1 MSNASERIFRA
12 AAIER
17 LSSPEQL
24 DQLVRITRP
33 FDWAAV
39 LAIGLALI
47 AVVVWSLV
55 GQIATRTPG
64 DGILIIGGGQVVDAV
79 SAAAGRLESIN
90 VAVNERVSRGQVIAR
105 IAQTDSEQRYRNA
118 FEVHQ
123 ERMRE
128 HSDLMSTID
137 RELAAKAQSFAA
149 LEAGLQQTIRAT
161 EKRVAYL
168 TIMVGQLE
176 GILARGYETRRNV
189 EDRRRELTDAE
200 QRMTDAKN
208 EILKLKTQIL
218 DLETQR
224 ERDRQQSLFR
234 VNDARRQ
241 MEQLAGELERSSQV
255 ISPIDG
261 RVIEFKVSAGSVLAV
276 GTPVIQIE
284 SEGLTLAAV
293 VYIPGDR
300 GKEVKPGMEV
310 RVEPTTVRREEFGTL
325 VGTVRTTSDF
335 PMTPQGMLAVLHNDT
350 LVSRFSRDGAPYAA
364 VVELQRDDAS
374 RTGYRWSVG
383 HGPPI
388 HLTTGTLVR
397 AEITTRTRRPI
408 DLVLPNIK
416 RLTGIGG

>member
-1 MSNASERIFRA
+1 MSSANERIFRA

-33 FDWAAV
+33 FDWAAAF
-39 LAIGLALI
+39 AIGLALT

-55 GQIATRTPG
+55 GRIATQTPG

-90 VAVNERVSRGQVIAR
+90 VAVNDRVSRGQVIAR
-105 IAQTDSEQRYRNA
+105 ISQTDSEHRHRNA
-118 FEVHQ
+118 VEVYN
-123 ERMRE
+123 ERTRE
-128 HSDLMSTID
+128 HADLMATID

-149 LEAGLQQTIRAT
+149 LEASQQQAIRAT

-168 TIMVGQLE
+168 TMMVGQLE
-176 GILARGYETRRNV
+176 GILAKGYETRRNV

-200 QRMTDAKN
+200 QRVTDAKT
-208 EILKLKTQIL
+208 EILKLKTQVL
-218 DLETQR
+218 DLESQR

-255 ISPIDG
+255 VGPING
-261 RVIEFKVSAGSVLAV
+261 RVIEFKVSAGSVLAI

-293 VYIPGDR
+293 VYIPGER
-300 GKEVKPGMEV
+300 GKDVKPGMTV
-310 RVEPTTVRREEFGTL
+310 RVEPTIVRREEFGTL
-325 VGTVRTTSDF
+325 VGTVSSISDF

-350 LVSRFSRDGAPYAA
+350 LVQRFSRDGAPYAA

-374 RTGYRWSVG
+374 PTGYQWSVG
-383 HGPPI
+383 HGPPVR
-388 HLTTGTLVR
+388 LTTGTLVR

-416 RLTGIGG
+416 RLTGLD

>member
-1 MSNASERIFRA
+1 MSSASERIFRA

-33 FDWAAV
+33 IDWAAT

-47 AVVVWSLV
+47 VVVVWSLI
-55 GQIATRTPG
+55 GRIATRAPG
-64 DGILIIGGGQVVDAV
+64 EGILIIGGGRVVDAV
-79 SAAAGRLESIN
+79 SVAAGRLESIN
-90 VAVNERVSRGQVIAR
+90 VAVDDHVSQGQVIAR
-105 IAQTDSEQRYRNA
+105 IAQTDSEHRYNNA
-118 FEVHQ
+118 AEVYR

-128 HSDLMSTID
+128 HSDLMATID
-137 RELAAKAQSFAA
+137 RELAAKAQSFSA
-149 LEAGLQQTIRAT
+149 LEAGFQQTIRTT

-168 TIMVGQLE
+168 TIVVGQLE
-176 GILARGYETRRNV
+176 GILAKGYVTKRNV
-189 EDRRRELTDAE
+189 DERTRELTDAE
-200 QRMTDAKN
+200 QRVTDAKT
-208 EILKLKTQIL
+208 EILRLKTQIL

-255 ISPIDG
+255 VSPIDG
-261 RVIEFKVSAGSVLAV
+261 RVIEIMVSAGSVFAI

-293 VYIPGDR
+293 VYIAVDR
-300 GKEVKPGMEV
+300 GKDVKPGMEV
-310 RVEPTTVRREEFGTL
+310 RIEPATVRREEFGSL
-325 VGTVRTTSDF
+325 IGTVRTISDF

-364 VVELQRDDAS
+364 VAELRRDDATP
-374 RTGYRWSVG
+374 TGYRWSAG
-383 HGPPI
+383 RGPSI
-388 HLTTGTLVR
+388 RLTTGTLIR
-397 AEITTRTRRPI
+397 AEITTRERRPI

-416 RLTGIGG
+416 RVTGLGG

>member
-1 MSNASERIFRA
+1 MSSASERIFRA

-33 FDWAAV
+33 FDWAAA
-39 LAIGLALI
+39 LAIGLALVS
-47 AVVVWSLV
+47 VVAWSLI
-55 GQIATRTPG
+55 GKIATRTPG

-90 VAVNERVSRGQVIAR
+90 VAINQRVSRGQVIAR
-105 IAQTDSEQRYRNA
+105 IFQTDAEQRYRNA
-118 FEVHQ
+118 SEVHQ
-123 ERMRE
+123 ERVRE
-128 HSDLMSTID
+128 HADLMATID
-137 RELAAKAQSFAA
+137 RELEAKAQSFAA
-149 LEAGLQQTIRAT
+149 LEAGVQQTIRAT
-161 EKRVAYL
+161 EKRAAYL
-168 TIMVGQLE
+168 TMMVGQLE
-176 GILARGYETRRNV
+176 GILAKGYETRRNV

-200 QRMTDAKN
+200 QRITDAKT
-208 EILKLKTQIL
+208 ELLKLKAQMQ
-218 DLETQR
+218 DLQSQR

-241 MEQLAGELERSSQV
+241 MDQLAGELERNSEV

-261 RVIEFKVSAGSVLAV
+261 RVIEIKVSEGSVFSV

-293 VYIPGDR
+293 VYIPSER
-300 GKEVKPGMEV
+300 GKDVKPGMEV
-310 RVEPTTVRREEFGTL
+310 RVEPATVRREEFGTL
-325 VGTVRTTSDF
+325 VGTVRTISDF

-364 VVELQRDDAS
+364 VVEFQRDNTS
-374 RTGYRWSVG
+374 PTGYRWSAG
-383 HGPPI
+383 RGPATR
-388 HLTTGTLVR
+388 LTTGTLVR

-416 RLTGIGG
+416 RVTGLSG

>member
-47 AVVVWSLV
+47 AIVVWSLV

-79 SAAAGRLESIN
+79 SAAAGRLELIN
-90 VAVNERVSRGQVIAR
+90 VAANERVLRGQVIAR

-149 LEAGLQQTIRAT
+149 LEAGLQQTIRAA

-176 GILARGYETRRNV
+176 GILAKGYETRRNV

-218 DLETQR
+218 DLET
-224 ERDRQQSLFR
+224 S
-234 VNDARRQ
+234 AR
-241 MEQLAGELERSSQV
+241 
-255 ISPIDG
+255 
-261 RVIEFKVSAGSVLAV
+261 AGS
-276 GTPVIQIE
+276 
-284 SEGLTLAAV
+284 S
-293 VYIPGDR
+293 
-300 GKEVKPGMEV
+300 
-310 RVEPTTVRREEFGTL
+310 TVT
-325 VGTVRTTSDF
+325 
-335 PMTPQGMLAVLHNDT
+335 
-350 LVSRFSRDGAPYAA
+350 VSR
-364 VVELQRDDAS
+364 
-374 RTGYRWSVG
+374 
-383 HGPPI
+383 
-388 HLTTGTLVR
+388 
-397 AEITTRTRRPI
+397 
-408 DLVLPNIK
+408 K
-416 RLTGIGG
+416 

>member
-1 MSNASERIFRA
+1 MSNASEKIFRA

-47 AVVVWSLV
+47 AIVVWSLV

-90 VAVNERVSRGQVIAR
+90 VAANERVLRRQVIAR
-105 IAQTDSEQRYRNA
+105 IAQTDSEQRCPRNA

-149 LEAGLQQTIRAT
+149 LEAGFQQTIRAA

-176 GILARGYETRRNV
+176 GILAKG
-189 EDRRRELTDAE
+189 
-200 QRMTDAKN
+200 
-208 EILKLKTQIL
+208 
-218 DLETQR
+218 
-224 ERDRQQSLFR
+224 
-234 VNDARRQ
+234 
-241 MEQLAGELERSSQV
+241 
-255 ISPIDG
+255 
-261 RVIEFKVSAGSVLAV
+261 
-276 GTPVIQIE
+276 
-284 SEGLTLAAV
+284 
-293 VYIPGDR
+293 
-300 GKEVKPGMEV
+300 
-310 RVEPTTVRREEFGTL
+310 
-325 VGTVRTTSDF
+325 
-335 PMTPQGMLAVLHNDT
+335 
-350 LVSRFSRDGAPYAA
+350 
-364 VVELQRDDAS
+364 
-374 RTGYRWSVG
+374 
-383 HGPPI
+383 
-388 HLTTGTLVR
+388 
-397 AEITTRTRRPI
+397 
-408 DLVLPNIK
+408 
-416 RLTGIGG
+416 

>member
-1 MSNASERIFRA
+1 MSSANERIFRA

-17 LSSPEQL
+17 ISSPEQL
-24 DQLVRITRP
+24 DQLVRIARP
-33 FDWAAV
+33 FDWAAAF
-39 LAIGLALI
+39 AIGLVLT

-55 GQIATRTPG
+55 GRIATQTPG

-79 SAAAGRLESIN
+79 SAAAGRLDSMS
-90 VAVNERVSRGQVIAR
+90 VAVNDRVSQGQVIAR

-118 FEVHQ
+118 VEVYS
-123 ERMRE
+123 ERLRE
-128 HSDLMSTID
+128 HADLMATTD

-149 LEAGLQQTIRAT
+149 LEAGLQQTIKAS
-161 EKRVAYL
+161 EKRVAFL
-168 TIMVGQLE
+168 TLMVGQLE
-176 GILARGYETRRNV
+176 GILAKGYETRRNV

-200 QRMTDAKN
+200 QRVTDAKN
-208 EILKLKTQIL
+208 EILKLKTQTL
-218 DLETQR
+218 DLESQR

-241 MEQLAGELERSSQV
+241 MEQLAGELGRSSEV
-255 ISPIDG
+255 VSPIDG
-261 RVIEFKVSAGSVLAV
+261 RVIEIKVSAGSVLAV

-293 VYIPGDR
+293 VYIPGER
-300 GKEVKPGMEV
+300 GKDVKPGMTV

-325 VGTVRTTSDF
+325 VGTVRSISDF

-350 LVSRFSRDGAPYAA
+350 LVQRFSRDGAPYAA
-364 VVELQRDDAS
+364 VVELQRDAAS
-374 RTGYRWSVG
+374 PTGYQWSVG
-383 HGPPI
+383 HGPPTR
-388 HLTTGTLVR
+388 LTTGTLAR

-416 RLTGIGG
+416 RLTGLGG

>member
-1 MSNASERIFRA
+1 M
-12 AAIER
+12 
-17 LSSPEQL
+17 
-24 DQLVRITRP
+24 
-33 FDWAAV
+33 
-39 LAIGLALI
+39 
-47 AVVVWSLV
+47 
-55 GQIATRTPG
+55 
-64 DGILIIGGGQVVDAV
+64 
-79 SAAAGRLESIN
+79 
-90 VAVNERVSRGQVIAR
+90 
-105 IAQTDSEQRYRNA
+105 
-118 FEVHQ
+118 
-123 ERMRE
+123 
-128 HSDLMSTID
+128 
-137 RELAAKAQSFAA
+137 
-149 LEAGLQQTIRAT
+149 
-161 EKRVAYL
+161 
-168 TIMVGQLE
+168 
-176 GILARGYETRRNV
+176 ARGYETRRNV

-364 VVELQRDDAS
+364 VVELQHDDAS

>member
-1 MSNASERIFRA
+1 MSSANERIFRA

-33 FDWAAV
+33 FDWAAAF
-39 LAIGLALI
+39 AIGLALT
-47 AVVVWSLV
+47 AVVVWSVV
-55 GQIATRTPG
+55 GRIATQTPG

-90 VAVNERVSRGQVIAR
+90 VAVNDRVSRGQVIAR
-105 IAQTDSEQRYRNA
+105 ISQTDSEHRHRNA
-118 FEVHQ
+118 VEVYN
-123 ERMRE
+123 ERTRE
-128 HSDLMSTID
+128 HADLMATID

-149 LEAGLQQTIRAT
+149 LEASQQQAIRAT

-168 TIMVGQLE
+168 TMMVGQLE
-176 GILARGYETRRNV
+176 GILAKGYETRRNV

-200 QRMTDAKN
+200 QRVTDAKT
-208 EILKLKTQIL
+208 EILKLKTQVL
-218 DLETQR
+218 DLESQR

-241 MEQLAGELERSSQV
+241 MEQLAGELERNSQV
-255 ISPIDG
+255 VGPIDG

-293 VYIPGDR
+293 VYIPGER
-300 GKEVKPGMEV
+300 GKDVKPGMTV
-310 RVEPTTVRREEFGTL
+310 RVEPTIVRREEFGTL
-325 VGTVRTTSDF
+325 VGTVSSISDF

-350 LVSRFSRDGAPYAA
+350 LVQRFSRDGAPYAA

-374 RTGYRWSVG
+374 PTGYQWSVG
-383 HGPPI
+383 LGPPVR
-388 HLTTGTLVR
+388 LTTGTLVR

-416 RLTGIGG
+416 RLTGLD

>member
-1 MSNASERIFRA
+1 M
-12 AAIER
+12 
-17 LSSPEQL
+17 
-24 DQLVRITRP
+24 
-33 FDWAAV
+33 
-39 LAIGLALI
+39 ALI
-47 AVVVWSLV
+47 AIVVWSLV

-90 VAVNERVSRGQVIAR
+90 VAANERVLRRQVIAR

-149 LEAGLQQTIRAT
+149 LEAGFQQTIRAA

-176 GILARGYETRRNV
+176 GILAKGYETRRNV

-218 DLETQR
+218 DLDIQR

-293 VYIPGDR
+293 IYIPGDR

-325 VGTVRTTSDF
+325 VGEAR
-335 PMTPQGMLAVLHNDT
+335 
-350 LVSRFSRDGAPYAA
+350 
-364 VVELQRDDAS
+364 
-374 RTGYRWSVG
+374 
-383 HGPPI
+383 
-388 HLTTGTLVR
+388 
-397 AEITTRTRRPI
+397 TTRTSR
-408 DLVLPNIK
+408 
-416 RLTGIGG
+416 